1 MHKAGSTTSQ
11 RAYEAAVA
19 PLFAPPDRFE
29 KMLAGE
35 VFLVGGSL
43 TEEDVYLFLA
53 IARLDSFSAGH
64 FKSAPSAAATARSTC
79 E

>member
-1 MHKAGSTTSQ
+1 MHKAGSATSQ
-11 RAYEAAVA
+11 QAYEAAFA

-35 VFLVGGSL
+35 GFLVGGSL
-43 TEEDVYLFLA
+43 TDVYLFAA
-53 IARLDSFSAGH
+53 IVRLDSVSAGH
-64 FKSAPSAAATARSTC
+64 FKSVPSAAATARSTC